1 MQYQV
6 LWLWLQNKSPVS
18 SLLNISSTNYYY
30 RAFAGDVVVKNQ
42 PVNAGDAGDLGSIF
56 GLGRSP
62 GIGNGNPIQYS
73 CLDNSMDR
81 GTWWVTVHGVAK
93 SMTWLSTHTHTHTH
107 TNIIIIQSITLN
119 EFSSVTQLCL
129 TLCDPMDCSTPGFPV
144 HHQLLELTQTHVH
157 WLSDAIQPS
166 HSLSSPSPP
175 AFDLSQHQG
184 LFKWASSSHQVAKVL
199 EFQLQH
205 QSFQWIFRTDLL

>member
-1 MQYQV
+1 MAKVAIVKQLFFPITIPYFLYSPHPMQYQV

-81 GTWWVTVHGVAK
+81 GTW
-93 SMTWLSTHTHTHTH
+93 
-107 TNIIIIQSITLN
+107 
-119 EFSSVTQLCL
+119 
-129 TLCDPMDCSTPGFPV
+129 
-144 HHQLLELTQTHVH
+144 
-157 WLSDAIQPS
+157 
-166 HSLSSPSPP
+166 
-175 AFDLSQHQG
+175 
-184 LFKWASSSHQVAKVL
+184 
-199 EFQLQH
+199 
-205 QSFQWIFRTDLL
+205 